1 MDSPSILRVILGLIL
16 KYFVL
21 QLSVDDSKLNEL
33 NPPPPPKKK
42 LEKGERQM
50 GLTPLKRALESGKF
64 LMTHKVHN
72 LGAL

>member
-33 NPPPPPKKK
+33 HPPPPQKKNLK
-42 LEKGERQM
+42 KEKD
-50 GLTPLKRALESGKF
+50 KWA
-64 LMTHKVHN
+64 
-72 LGAL
+72 